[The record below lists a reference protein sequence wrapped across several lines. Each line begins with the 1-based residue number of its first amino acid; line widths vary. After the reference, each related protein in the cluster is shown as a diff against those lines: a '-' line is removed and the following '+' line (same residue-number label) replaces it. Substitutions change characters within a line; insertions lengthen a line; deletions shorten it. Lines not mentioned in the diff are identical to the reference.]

1 MTEHTTLKLQIYEHG
16 SSRDV
21 GIESVDGVTWV
32 ANDIERG
39 IASRIVACV
48 NACAGVPTDQLSRLS
63 PPDTLAAAVGE
74 AVKTLRWLSTALSMP
89 GYGTYRTRSAESA
102 DRLAAAIEQ
111 RGR

>member
-1 MTEHTTLKLQIYEHG
+1 MSEHANLRLKTYEHG

-21 GIESVDGVTWV
+21 GIESVDEAIWV
-32 ANDIERG
+32 ANDIERL
-39 IASRIVACV
+39 IAARIVACV
-48 NACAGVPTDQLSRLS
+48 NACAGVPTDQLSQLA
-63 PPDTLAAAVGE
+63 PPDDLAAAAEE